1 MIKRFLVILS
11 SLSLLGIITPIGAT
25 AVSLDS
31 STRTCLTKAIGKAAT
46 QKILKAKRLTASQQN
61 SVDKCRTS
69 GKGSTSTTTPQ
80 KSQSTKCSANSIFK
94 RLPVEISKVGYVGP
108 IGVLAPVGGSPLP
121 KQHTGFMLTELGVPL
136 VAPGDLTITQIR
148 KVTYKMS
155 PMRPGYIDYALFFSV
170 CDEVRGHFGHV
181 TNLNETLQPQSSA
194 YQCSTYSTVDE
205 TVESCTANTK
215 ISVAAGT
222 QLATNGTISESR
234 AIDVGMSDDR
244 LSDGYINPG
253 RYQKTG
259 ASGTLCPWDFF
270 TDALKEHLYA
280 KLGESESRLTTETP
294 KCGSVAVDKA
304 GTAAGRWTP
313 KDSPGNGADAVD
325 GRFLVFAP
333 DVYSPRSRIAFSTR
347 INGITP
353 TATSDGF
360 TYPRFPLQES
370 GRVNLVPASV
380 TADGQVYCYVVN
392 ASSSTE
398 SFFVQMTTAAE
409 LKVER
414 LTHATA
420 ASPCNQSPSTW
431 NFSSGAVSLIR

>member
-1 MIKRFLVILS
+1 MLKRLIVVCTSAIFISNVA
-11 SLSLLGIITPIGAT
+11 PMGAT
-25 AVSLDS
+25 AVSLDGA
-31 STRTCLTKAIGKAAT
+31 TRSCLTKTIGKSAT
-46 QKILKAKRLTASQQN
+46 QQVLKAKKLSASQQKA
-61 SVDKCRTS
+61 VDACRNS
-69 GKGSTSTTTPQ
+69 GKGSKSTTTPQ
-80 KSQSTKCSANSIFK
+80 KSQSAKCSADSIFK
-94 RLPVEISKVGYVGP
+94 RLPVDISKVSYVGP

-148 KVTYKMS
+148 KVTYKVS

-181 TNLNETLQPQSSA
+181 TNLNETLQPQTSA

-222 QLATNGTISESR
+222 QLATNGTIIDSR

-244 LSDGYINPG
+244 LSDGYANPG

-259 ASGTLCPWDFF
+259 ASGTMCPWDFY
-270 TDALKEHLYA
+270 TDALKAQLYA
-280 KLGESESRLTTETP
+280 KLGQSESSLTTETP
-294 KCGSVAVDKA
+294 KCGSVAVDKV

-313 KDSPGNGADAVD
+313 KDSPGNGADAAD

-347 INGITP
+347 ISGITP
-353 TATSDGF
+353 TVNSDGF
-360 TYPRFPLQES
+360 SYPRFPLQES

-380 TADGQVYCYVVN
+380 TADGQIYCYVVN

-398 SFFVQMTTAAE
+398 SFFVQMTTSSE

-414 LTHATA
+414 VTHATA

-431 NFSSGAVSLIR
+431 TFSSGAVALIR

>member
-11 SLSLLGIITPIGAT
+11 SLTLLGIITPIGAT

-31 STRTCLTKAIGKAAT
+31 STQTCLTKAIGKAAT
-46 QKILKAKRLTASQQN
+46 KKILKAKKLTASQQK
-61 SVDKCRTS
+61 SVNACKTS
-69 GKGSTSTTTPQ
+69 GGGST
-80 KSQSTKCSANSIFK
+80 STKCSANSIFK
-94 RLPVEISKVGYVGP
+94 RLPVEISKVAFVGP

-244 LSDGYINPG
+244 LSDGYVNPE
-253 RYQKTG
+253 RYRKTG
-259 ASGTLCPWDFF
+259 SSGTMCPWDFF
-270 TDALKEHLYA
+270 TDALKEQLYA
-280 KLGESESRLTTETP
+280 KLGQSESRLTTETP

-313 KDSPGNGADAVD
+313 KDSPGNGADAAD

-347 INGITP
+347 ISGITP
-353 TATSDGF
+353 TATWDGF
-360 TYPRFPLQES
+360 TDYPRFPLQES

-380 TADGQVYCYVVN
+380 TADGQIYCYVVT

-398 SFFVQMTTAAE
+398 SFFVQMTTASE